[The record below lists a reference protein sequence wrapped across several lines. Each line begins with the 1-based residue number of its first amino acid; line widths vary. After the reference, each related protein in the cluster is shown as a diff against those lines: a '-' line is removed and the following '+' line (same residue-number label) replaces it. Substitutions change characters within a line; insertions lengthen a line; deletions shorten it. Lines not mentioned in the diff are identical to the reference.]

1 MLKLERPSLGNIL
14 TILGI
19 LGALGAVWAA
29 TSADNADVKRR
40 VDTVEKRQ
48 IEDRSDVRDNQ
59 REIKQDVKETKE
71 TVQIILRKIDA
82 MEAAQKSRR

>member
-1 MLKLERPSLGNIL
+1 MIKLERPSLGNIL
-14 TILGI
+14 TILSI
-19 LGALGAVWAA
+19 VAALGGVWAA

-48 IEDRSDVRDNQ
+48 IEDRSDVRDTQ

-71 TVQIILRKIDA
+71 TVQIILRKLDA
-82 MEAAQKSRR
+82 MEVAQKSRR